1 MCVTKKKYFYVQTC
15 RLHVREHHNSM
26 QYVRVNASDALIY
39 PHVIIIN
46 GSRLTFDTR
55 LADVAVGLAHRAKWR
70 GPA

>member
-15 RLHVREHHNSM
+15 RLHVREHHNSI
-26 QYVRVNASDALIY
+26 QYASTRLTHVIY
-39 PHVIIIN
+39 PHIIIIN